1 MDRPEGTLLAT
12 GRRSNVYRLQRSHTL
27 GLAGARQRPEFNCL
41 QRAVTVHYHQFLLYS
56 VITEAHTAP
65 FLYRK
70 INA

>member
-1 MDRPEGTLLAT
+1 MDRLERSPLAT
-12 GRRSNVYRLQRSHTL
+12 GWRRNVNRLQRSHTL

-41 QRAVTVHYHQFLLYS
+41 QRAVTVHYHHSLLYS
-56 VITEAHTAP
+56 VITEAHAAP